1 MCDPQTGIT
10 KSGIS
15 LIKIFP
21 ESPFFQAVRSVV
33 LPRPGFGTVP
43 EWIRDGLG
51 ISLRFLRDFFGSSR
65 RISEAVPKDLRRKS
79 GKNNNPYRSDPGAV
93 PLRGA
98 SGEPGTGRQK
108 KSGKQENGI
117 RLIPDLYARPG

>member
-21 ESPFFQAVRSVV
+21 ESPFFQAVRPVV

-43 EWIRDGLG
+43 EWIRDGPG

-93 PLRGA
+93 PLRG
-98 SGEPGTGRQK
+98 TGNGKAK
-108 KSGKQENGI
+108 KIWKTGKWYKAYT
-117 RLIPDLYARPG
+117 RLINPGSG